1 MKSVI
6 SQIRTGTLSLSHSPE
21 NPEKNTIMNKAL
33 FIYPSLFLIIL
44 LLSNSQRISHTQPD
58 VLSTYGEYIYTRE
71 KCAHCHTQHIEEAS
85 ADLVSL
91 DGLGGK
97 YSDRWLVFYLED
109 PQSLNPEAKMSGFPH
124 LLVNP
129 ISKQT
134 MEQLIKEK
142 SPEKAG
148 NMDLLWSDLV
158 QQSDSI
164 FKNLERDDVAAQS
177 EVLALI
183 AYLQQIASTKTKMER
198 DSMEYA
204 QLTQMEQARQKEWE
218 HELLDENSIL
228 LKTAKN
234 QKNASKG
241 AQLYRVNCQMCHGE
255 KGAGSIGPNLTD
267 PYWLHGGQ
275 SMQIAQTII
284 DGVPDMG
291 MVSWKSQLT
300 PVEVGQ
306 LVAYIH
312 SLKGSKPQNAKGP
325 QGERVD

>member
-1 MKSVI
+1 M
-6 SQIRTGTLSLSHSPE
+6 
-21 NPEKNTIMNKAL
+21 KNTIPQPL
-33 FIYPSLFLIIL
+33 IYLSPIL
-44 LLSNSQRISHTQPD
+44 AIFLLSRNPGQISAP
-58 VLSTYGEYIYTRE
+58 VEGALSTYGEYIYTRE
-71 KCAHCHTQHIEEAS
+71 KCAHCHTQHIKEAS

-109 PQSLNPEAKMSGFPH
+109 PQSMNPGAKMSGFPH

-134 MEQLIKEK
+134 MEQFIREK
-142 SPEKAG
+142 SPEKLG

-183 AYLQQIASTKTKMER
+183 AYLQQIPSSKAKMEQ

-204 QLTQMEQARQKEWE
+204 RLTQMERERQKEWE
-218 HELLDENSIL
+218 NEHLDENSIL

-234 QKNASKG
+234 KKNASKG
-241 AQLYRVNCQMCHGE
+241 AQLYRVNCQMCHSE

-275 SMQIAQTII
+275 SAQIAQTII

-300 PVEVGQ
+300 PIEVGQ

-312 SLKGSKPQNAKGP
+312 SLKGTKPQNAKGP
-325 QGERVD
+325 QGKLMTDD